1 MPKVVNAHDT
11 LLKRGNGATPEVFET
26 VAKVISDISGPGIT
40 RGTHQIRGR
49 GEKWARKLPGK
60 PDAGQLSFTIAFMP
74 QSPTHAALLADAHS
88 EEIRNWQIAFPD
100 PEATVWQVAGFV
112 SSFELN
118 EPEDGTLTAAVT
130 IELDGEPNFDA

>member
-1 MPKVVNAHDT
+1 MPKPVNAHDT

-40 RGTHQIRGR
+40 RGAHQIRGR

-60 PDAGQLSFTIAFMP
+60 PDAGQLSFTVAFMP
-74 QSPTHAALLADAHS
+74 QNPSHAALLADSHS
-88 EEIRNWQIAFPD
+88 DDIRNWRMEFPD
-100 PEATVWQVAGFV
+100 PEVTAWAFAGFV
-112 SSFELN
+112 SNFELN

-130 IELDGEPNFDA
+130 IELDGEPNFNA